1 MKLKL
6 LLNRFFLVMLM
17 FSPILTFAIN
27 WKESSN
33 TFTQRNYAAVM
44 PLKFRSVTVDY
55 SQLKNTLSL
64 APISDFNNPTKQMGL
79 VLSLPLPEGGF
90 EEFRIIETPMM
101 EPDLALKYPNIKT
114 YTGISLVNP
123 MRSVKI
129 DVGSLGFHAL
139 IFSEN
144 GRIFIDPVSSKH
156 QNNYFVFYA
165 KDMPSDQ
172 QPSFE
177 CGTIADDAFLKENQN
192 RLDEYYQNRSA
203 IEIVYRT
210 YRMAIACTVE
220 YAQASTGL
228 SNPTKADV
236 LARMVTTINRVNGL
250 YERENAVH
258 FNIIAKTDTLI
269 FLTGT
274 DPYTNES
281 GSTMLGENQATVN
294 ARIGNLNYDIGHAF
308 STGPGGIA
316 SLASVCVTGRKA
328 QGVTGLPNPIGD
340 VFDLDFLSHELGHQF
355 SANHTFNSVTGGCAG
370 NRNGSTAYEP
380 GGGTTIMGYTT
391 QCGADQITTVPDRL
405 FHASALDE
413 MFAFMYT
420 SSGNS
425 CPIKVPTGNFQPIV
439 NAGLDYKI
447 PLSTP
452 FQLTGSAYDPDGDS
466 LLFNW
471 EEMDLGP
478 EGGPNNPVGNAPT
491 FRVFPPVKN
500 TTRIFPRL
508 SNIITNTQ
516 TKGEKMPSYPR
527 NMRMRLLARDNKPM
541 AGSFGF
547 DDMNI
552 EVVSNAGPFTVSSF
566 NYNDTLYAGSLQ
578 ELKWDVAN
586 TTASPLN
593 CQKVSLLF
601 STDNGLTFPFTLKD
615 SASNNGFEN
624 ILMPNVTTNLGRI
637 KVQAVGN
644 IFLDINNAPIVIV
657 NNNKPNYQLQLK
669 SYLATYCASDTIQL
683 MVTAKSFNSFNAPIY
698 LTLNALPTG
707 ATAGSFTK
715 NPITPGDT
723 SYVKIATQGI
733 AVGLKTIKINSTAD
747 TISHANLFP
756 FNIAP
761 KITALATLVAPAA
774 FQVNV
779 NPNAGFSWNTVTG
792 AKSYQLQVANDTT
805 FNNIAL
811 DTIVIG
817 GMAGNFT
824 AKNLPSYKK
833 LFWRV
838 KAINECG
845 QGPFSAICVFYTNG
859 LPAAPT
865 GLKKL
870 SNAGTSLTIR
880 WNDNALNE
888 SSYKIERSDSLN
900 LKYVQVASLSAD
912 AKQYVSNNLE
922 IGKLYYFRVR
932 CANAVGFSDY
942 SNEILVGLNVGI
954 NGEKPKAT
962 LSVYPNPANDLLQV
976 AFLTESAKEIN
987 LQIID
992 PIGRVVYQSQ
1002 ETGEFNNYLKAIDV
1016 RALPIG
1022 VYQVILRTEQNQW
1035 QAKFVK

>member
-1 MKLKL
+1 MRLLFKKLVL
-6 LLNRFFLVMLM
+6 ALFLS
-17 FSPILTFAIN
+17 SPLFAIAAD
-27 WKESSN
+27 WKAGN
-33 TFTQRNYAAVM
+33 DIYTKTNYASVL
-44 PLKFRSVTVDY
+44 PLKFRSVTINY
-55 SQLKNTLSL
+55 SELKNTLAL
-64 APISDFNNPTKQMGL
+64 APVADFYASAKSKGL
-79 VLSLPLPEGGF
+79 LLSLPLPNGGF
-90 EEFRIIETPMM
+90 EKFNIIETPMM
-101 EPDLALKYPNIKT
+101 EPALALKYPSIKT
-114 YTGISLVNP
+114 YTGVSLENP
-123 MRSVKI
+123 NHAVKI
-129 DVGSLGFHAL
+129 DIGNLGFHAI
-139 IFSEN
+139 IFSDE
-144 GRIFIDPVSSKH
+144 GRIFIDPVSSKN

-165 KDMPSDQ
+165 KDMPIDQ

-177 CGTIADDAFLKENQN
+177 CMTVADDEFLKENQN
-192 RLDEYYQNRSA
+192 RLEEYYQNRQG

-210 YRMAIACTVE
+210 YRMAIACTIE

-228 SNPTKADV
+228 ANPTKADV
-236 LARMVTTINRVNGL
+236 LSRMVTTINRVNGL

-269 FLTGT
+269 FLSGT

-281 GSTMLGENQATVN
+281 GATMLGENQATVN

-328 QGVTGLPNPIGD
+328 QGVTGLPSPIGD

-391 QCGADQITTVPDRL
+391 QCGADQITNIPDRL

-447 PLSTP
+447 PLNTP

-491 FRVFPPVKN
+491 FRVFPPVKT

-516 TKGEKMPSYPR
+516 NKGEKMPFYPR

-541 AGSFGF
+541 AGAFGF
-547 DDMNI
+547 DEMNI
-552 EVVSNAGPFTVSSF
+552 EVVSNAGPFVVNSF
-566 NYNDTLYAGSLQ
+566 NFPDTVFAGSMH

-593 CQKVSLLF
+593 CSKVGIAF
-601 STDNGLTFPFTLKD
+601 ATDNGLTFPIKLKD
-615 SASNNGFEN
+615 TTANDGSEN
-624 ILMPNVTTNLGRI
+624 IIIPNNITNLGRI
-637 KVQAVGN
+637 KVYALGS
-644 IFLDINNAPIVIV
+644 IYFDINNGAMVVI
-657 NNNKPNYQLQLK
+657 NNNRPNYQLIVKANNASYCAADTLRLMVIGK
-669 SYLATYCASDTIQL
+669 SY
-683 MVTAKSFNSFNAPIY
+683 NGFNAPIS

-707 ATAGSFTK
+707 AVAGPFSK
-715 NPITPGDT
+715 NPILPGDT
-723 SYVKIATQGI
+723 TYVKIALQGI
-733 AVGLKTIKINSTAD
+733 TAGAKSFKINSQSD
-747 TISHANLFP
+747 TIAHLSILP
-756 FNIAP
+756 FTIAP
-761 KITALATLVAPAA
+761 KITTASALIAPAA

-779 NPNAGFSWNTVTG
+779 IPSTVFSWNTITG
-792 AKSYQLQVANDTT
+792 AKSYQLQVALDTT
-805 FNNIAL
+805 FNNITI
-811 DTIVIG
+811 DTVQIG
-817 GMAGNFT
+817 SMASTF
-824 AKNLPSYKK
+824 ASKDLPQYKK
-833 LFWRV
+833 LFWRI

-845 QGPFSAICVFYTNG
+845 EGPFSAIGVFYTNG
-859 LPAAPT
+859 YPAAPT

-912 AKQYVSNNLE
+912 AKQYVSNNLVL
-922 IGKLYYFRVR
+922 GQLYYFRVR
-932 CANAVGFSDY
+932 CANAVGFSAY
-942 SNEILVGLNVGI
+942 SNEIVVGLNVGI
-954 NGEKPKAT
+954 DGQVQQT
-962 LSVYPNPANDLLQV
+962 TFQVYPNPAQDHINIALST
-976 AFLTESAKEIN
+976 ANTEAVN
-987 LQIID
+987 LKIID
-992 PIGRVVYQSQ
+992 QRGRVVYQSNEQ
-1002 ETGEFNNYLKAIDV
+1002 GQFNNYIKTI
-1016 RALPIG
+1016 PIGQYANG
-1022 VYQVILRTEQNQW
+1022 VYQVILKTNENQW
-1035 QAKFVK
+1035 VTKFVK